1 MSEENVEIV
10 RSVWESFEASV
21 ERRDFRS
28 PDAIEAGLLDADFE
42 WVPAT
47 EVTAESFR
55 GSDGF
60 ARFMETWI
68 EDFDSWSIELEQL
81 VGAGGERV
89 VAIARQDA
97 TGKGSGAPVE
107 LRFGLLYEL
116 EAGRVIRIRN
126 FLDPAQALE
135 AAGLSE

>member
-10 RSVWESFEASV
+10 RMVFETFKASV
-21 ERRDFRS
+21 KSGDFRS

-47 EVTAESFR
+47 EITAESFR

-68 EDFDSWSIELEQL
+68 EDFDRWSIELEQL
-81 VGAGGERV
+81 VDAGGDRV

-97 TGKGSGAPVE
+97 TGKGSGAPVQ
-107 LRFGLLYEL
+107 LKFGVLYEL
-116 EAGRVIRIRN
+116 EAGRVIRMRN
-126 FLDPAQALE
+126 FLDPAQALQ